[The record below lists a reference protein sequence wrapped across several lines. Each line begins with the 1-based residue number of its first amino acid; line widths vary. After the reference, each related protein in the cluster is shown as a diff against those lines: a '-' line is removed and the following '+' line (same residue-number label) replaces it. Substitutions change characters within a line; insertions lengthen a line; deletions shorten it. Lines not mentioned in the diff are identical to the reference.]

1 MPAANPPTV
10 TSMRLKFPPIA
21 SASDSDIA
29 FAIEEAGVS
38 IDKFSWL
45 ANEDALA
52 QSYLAAH
59 YLMLAIS
66 TAESAT
72 GEQTVAGNHRAYFDT
87 LCCKRRSRARATPA
101 IFVSTPYGVRF
112 LELCRLNFGLGI
124 LVI

>member
-72 GEQTVAGNHRAYFDT
+72 GEQTVAETIGRISIRFA
-87 LCCKRRSRARATPA
+87 ARPQPSEGDPGD
-101 IFVSTPYGVRF
+101 FVSTPYGVRF

>member
-29 FAIEEAGVS
+29 FAIRGGINDGKV
-38 IDKFSWL
+38 SWL
-45 ANEDALA
+45 ANGCAGFR
-52 QSYLAAH
+52 SYLAAH

-72 GEQTVAGNHRAYFDT
+72 GEQTVAETIGRISIRFN
-87 LCCKRRSRARATPA
+87 ARPQPSEGDPGD
-101 IFVSTPYGVRF
+101 FVSTPYGVRV